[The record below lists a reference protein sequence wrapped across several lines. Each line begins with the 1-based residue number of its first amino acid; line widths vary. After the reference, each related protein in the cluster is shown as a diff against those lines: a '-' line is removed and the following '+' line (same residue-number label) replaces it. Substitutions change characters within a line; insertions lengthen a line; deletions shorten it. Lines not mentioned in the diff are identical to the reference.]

1 MASYIVRRIIGLIPT
16 IFVITVI
23 VFLLMHAMPGN
34 AFSSLLVNPKIKNAA
49 SVYKHLVTAN
59 GLNLPLYQQYWDWI
73 TNVLQG
79 NLGNSPSLNEPV
91 AEAIGQALPNTLIL
105 AVTAEIIILVI
116 SIPIGVFQAN
126 KVNTSF
132 DVTTSFIMSFLYSI
146 PGFVF
151 ALGLLLVFSF
161 TLNWFPAN
169 GTITPGVSWS
179 GDLGDHLQHLILPA
193 VALSLPSLAYYSR
206 LTRGNSLAVI
216 VADFVRTARSKG
228 LRGRKVLFRHVL
240 RNAIIPIVTQFGFDL
255 GGLFGGAV
263 IIEEIFTWPGMGE
276 LTLTAVT
283 NHDYPIIMATTLIF
297 AITVLLG
304 NLVADILLAAADPR
318 IRYD

>member
-1 MASYIVRRIIGLIPT
+1 MTSYIVRRLIGLIPT

-34 AFSSLLVNPKIKNAA
+34 AFTSLLVNPRIKDAA
-49 SVYKHLVTAN
+49 KLYKHLVTAN
-59 GLNLPLYQQYWDWI
+59 GLNLPLYTQYWDWI
-73 TNVLQG
+73 SNVVQG
-79 NLGNSPSLNEPV
+79 NLGNSTSLNESV
-91 AEAIGQALPNTLIL
+91 AQAIGQALPNTLLL

-116 SIPIGVFQAN
+116 SIPIGVYQAN

-151 ALGLLLVFSF
+151 ALALLLVFSF
-161 TLNWFPAN
+161 TWRIFPAN
-169 GTITPGVSWS
+169 GTITPGVPWS
-179 GDLGDHLQHLILPA
+179 GDLGDHLQHLFLPA
-193 VALSLPSLAYYSR
+193 VALSLPALAYYSR

-283 NHDYPIIMATTLIF
+283 NHDYPVIMGTTLIF

-304 NLVADILLAAADPR
+304 NLVADILLALADPR